1 MFGRSLPTF
10 NLKGDDMV
18 KTYFG
23 GLMTVC
29 IVFVMIAYAT
39 IKFSHLIDK
48 HNPNLAQY
56 TEKNIYDLND
66 VINLNDINFRFAFTV
81 EGYLDR
87 EMKADPAYVK
97 YLVRIFGIK
106 DGIEYQ
112 EFIPYHRCTDDDWA
126 QFYPPAD
133 SARDGWETIR
143 DDPKRGFFCLDWSTN
158 IELYGNERNLQY

>member
-66 VINLNDINFRFAFTV
+66 VINLNEINFRFAFTI

-87 EMKADPAYVK
+87 
-97 YLVRIFGIK
+97 
-106 DGIEYQ
+106 
-112 EFIPYHRCTDDDWA
+112 
-126 QFYPPAD
+126 
-133 SARDGWETIR
+133 
-143 DDPKRGFFCLDWSTN
+143 
-158 IELYGNERNLQY
+158 